1 MTKQEMILEELKKKG
16 LRITNQRKI
25 IIDVILSNDFL
36 CTKEIY
42 YKVSQLDSTIGIA
55 TVYRMINELEDMG
68 VISRKNMY
76 RVGVQSPT
84 DVTYGNVVCITDR
97 QTAKEQKYCPHC
109 GKPLY

>member
-1 MTKQEMILEELKKKG
+1 MTKQEMILEELEKKG
-16 LRITNQRKI
+16 FRITNQRKI
-25 IIDVILSNDFL
+25 IIDVILSNDFM

-55 TVYRMINELEDMG
+55 SVYRTINTLEDMG

-76 RVGVQSPT
+76 RVEVQCPT
-84 DVTYGNVVCITDR
+84 DVTYGSMVCITDG
-97 QTAKEQKYCPHC
+97 QTPKEQKYCPHC